1 MCYVCTRC
9 GHFIMKFSL
18 NWESFYKQVVWH
30 TWHCIL
36 MSLSNAREK
45 NILKCSA
52 IFSNV
57 KMWDPIILVMNLW
70 TILITVEP
78 LKAQVILWLESPPR
92 GLGGDDNLV
101 PRSSQTLAI
110 TRFSGDYFVPVYFS
124 WPLKLNRKFW
134 NSKVCFSY
142 KLL

>member
-1 MCYVCTRC
+1 MLQNCKRNINTVCYVCTRC

-92 GLGGDDNLV
+92 GLGGDDN
-101 PRSSQTLAI
+101 
-110 TRFSGDYFVPVYFS
+110 FVPLHKL
-124 WPLKLNRKFW
+124 WPLLGFLVIILYQCILVDLW
-134 NSKVCFSY
+134 S
-142 KLL
+142 